1 MQLERE
7 RKHYPHKSPVL
18 PKQFSSASGC
28 YFVLVA
34 TPFTF
39 IGLKSAKAK
48 NLSGINVSHL
58 GLAQKLLKN
67 INQEKKIKKNPT
79 SPPKNVETS
88 GKCQSITAKKN
99 EDQFSFLPQVISP
112 ASGQWWEISPKVP
125 AIHHTQTHTH
135 TSRALEQECRKI
147 VFTKWNLT
155 ISMVFP
161 SSEAERKPKAGLNI
175 HRVVF
180 QLYISIVKHYRRQ
193 NRASRAL
200 QTS

>member
-67 INQEKKIKKNPT
+67 INQEKKNKKKPT
-79 SPPKNVETS
+79 SPKKNVETS

-112 ASGQWWEISPKVP
+112 ASGQWREISPKVP
-125 AIHHTQTHTH
+125 AIHHKQTHTH
-135 TSRALEQECRKI
+135 KQSFGTRVQKNCLHKVKFNNLNGLSKLWSRKKAKSRIEYPPGGFPAIYQYCKTLQETEQ
-147 VFTKWNLT
+147 
-155 ISMVFP
+155 S
-161 SSEAERKPKAGLNI
+161 
-175 HRVVF
+175 
-180 QLYISIVKHYRRQ
+180 
-193 NRASRAL
+193 
-200 QTS
+200 